1 MAVEHAVD
9 VDHRDYHEDEHL
21 LQQEGADVVVIDEE
35 VNDALHG
42 ETSSSL
48 AWMHPGRYEYHWLL
62 EPLRPAFLREQLLIK
77 QLLILAILV
86 HLIMRGDGQQMHI
99 PILWTLHQ
107 DLLIEVKLLSAVV
120 LIKRVQV
127 SDVLG
132 IGVRIGEGELY
143 LMALVFEEKL
153 KGALELAVLSH
164 YQW

>member
-1 MAVEHAVD
+1 
-9 VDHRDYHEDEHL
+9 
-21 LQQEGADVVVIDEE
+21 
-35 VNDALHG
+35 
-42 ETSSSL
+42 
-48 AWMHPGRYEYHWLL
+48 
-62 EPLRPAFLREQLLIK
+62 
-77 QLLILAILV
+77 
-86 HLIMRGDGQQMHI
+86 MHI